1 MENALDLFRVAAV
14 TPRVHIG
21 NVAKNCQEIIK
32 AYDTLAEQADLIV
45 TPELSLT
52 GYTCADLFNN
62 RNLLDMARKG
72 LQELVTYTEQYGDCG
87 AALVVGVPLEK
98 ENELFN
104 CAALIQNGSLVAV
117 IPKTYLPNYGE
128 FYEKRWFSAG
138 EQQAQELELN
148 CGENWIQTTF
158 GNNIR

>member
-1 MENALDLFRVAAV
+1 MMNYMENALDLFRVAAV

-72 LQELVTYTEQYGDCG
+72 LQELVTYTEQYG
-87 AALVVGVPLEK
+87 A
-98 ENELFN
+98 
-104 CAALIQNGSLVAV
+104 
-117 IPKTYLPNYGE
+117 
-128 FYEKRWFSAG
+128 FS
-138 EQQAQELELN
+138 
-148 CGENWIQTTF
+148 
-158 GNNIR
+158 